1 MKLLTVKPDF
11 LKQRCIQR
19 GYTLEEVMGCVVDQ
33 LDDLWIIDVE
43 HKMYPH
49 PKSNHMIQV
58 PDHPRNNKDII
69 KEEEFGAG
77 YELKKMLSYMNIKA
91 SPNCSC
97 NQKAKIMN
105 DNGNQWCRDNK
116 DLILSWLAYEA
127 KKRKL
132 PFVKFFGS
140 KLIDLAIARA
150 ERKQTKCSN

>member
-11 LKQRCIQR
+11 LKQRCSQR

-33 LDDLWIIDVE
+33 IEDLWIIDVE
-43 HKMYPH
+43 HKAYPH
-49 PKSNHMIQV
+49 PKNNHMIQS
-58 PDHPRNNKDII
+58 PSHPRNK
-69 KEEEFGAG
+69 KPVVEEEQGAG
-77 YELKKMLSYMNIKA
+77 YELKKILSYMNITA

-97 NQKAKIMN
+97 NQKARIMN
-105 DNGNQWCRDNK
+105 ENGTQWCRNNK
-116 DLILSWLAYEA
+116 DLILSWLEYEA

-140 KLIDLAIARA
+140 KLIDLAISRA